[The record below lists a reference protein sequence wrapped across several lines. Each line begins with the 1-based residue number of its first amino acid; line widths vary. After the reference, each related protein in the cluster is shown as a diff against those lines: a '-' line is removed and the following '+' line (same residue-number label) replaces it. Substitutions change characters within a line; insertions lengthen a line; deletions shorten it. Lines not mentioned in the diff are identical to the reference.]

1 MKDTDKL
8 LAFSLLCLLIFAIG
22 TIYLENDFNNKENK
36 VITTK
41 QIDLTTLNE
50 QNIIYW
56 IDYFELKEPDIVLA
70 QIKLETGYL
79 NSRVCLENGN
89 LMGMMKNKTE
99 YYKFSHWIESIV
111 AYKYKIQSRYKP
123 SKETYY
129 QFLRRIKYAED
140 FNYILKLKQI
150 NNK

>member
-8 LAFSLLCLLIFAIG
+8 LALGLLCLLIFAIG

-36 VITTK
+36 IIQIK
-41 QIDLTTLNE
+41 QIDLTILNE

-79 NSRVCLENGN
+79 NSRVCISKNN
-89 LMGMMKNKTE
+89 LFGLMKSKFE
-99 YYKFSHWIESIV
+99 YYEFKHWIQSV
-111 AYKYKIQSRYKP
+111 AFYKYRIQNRMKPNEDYYK
-123 SKETYY
+123 
-129 QFLRRIKYAED
+129 FLRRIQYADDEY
-140 FNYILKLKQI
+140 YIHKLKQI

>member
-41 QIDLTTLNE
+41 QIDLTILNE

-79 NSRVCLENGN
+79 NSRVCMSKNN
-89 LMGMMKNKTE
+89 LFGLMKNRFEYYEFKHWIQSVAFYKYRIQNRMKPNE
-99 YYKFSHWIESIV
+99 DYYKFL
-111 AYKYKIQSRYKP
+111 KRIQYADD
-123 SKETYY
+123 EYY
-129 QFLRRIKYAED
+129 IH
-140 FNYILKLKQI
+140 KLKQI